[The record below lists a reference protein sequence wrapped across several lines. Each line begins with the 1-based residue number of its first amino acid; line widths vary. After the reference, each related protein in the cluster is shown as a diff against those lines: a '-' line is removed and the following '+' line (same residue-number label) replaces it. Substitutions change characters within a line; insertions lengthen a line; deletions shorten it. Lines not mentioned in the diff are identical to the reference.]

1 MRPALRVQ
9 AGEPARPRRTLV
21 DEERAPVGDGV
32 QTKARQLPDPAA
44 RHSAILKSMRDR
56 LNLTQSWLAE
66 KLAAPEL
73 WSVRDRDDIV
83 YFIEKRR
90 RELTKIPEDHQPMRQ
105 DREEALAALEA
116 AMDAHLR
123 ATDTGLDWP
132 EA

>member
-1 MRPALRVQ
+1 
-9 AGEPARPRRTLV
+9 
-21 DEERAPVGDGV
+21 
-32 QTKARQLPDPAA
+32 
-44 RHSAILKSMRDR
+44 MRDR
-56 LNLTQSWLAE
+56 LNLTPSWLAE

-83 YFIEKRR
+83 YFIEKKRR
-90 RELTKIPEDHQPMRQ
+90 DLTKVPEDHQPMRQ